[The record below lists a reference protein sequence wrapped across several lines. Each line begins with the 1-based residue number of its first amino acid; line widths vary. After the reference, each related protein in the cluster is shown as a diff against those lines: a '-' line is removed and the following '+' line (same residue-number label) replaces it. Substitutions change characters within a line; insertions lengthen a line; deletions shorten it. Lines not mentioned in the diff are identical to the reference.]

1 MLRVRYSTGLR
12 YDPGHGGLA
21 VLFVEAALG
30 GASLGVLGVLACH
43 GIDRL
48 LAGHQDAQALPPD
61 QATDPA
67 SLDPVV
73 QALPP
78 WYRDGRGSWPA

>member
-1 MLRVRYSTGLR
+1 MLRVRQSTELS
-12 YDPGHGGLA
+12 YDRVMRELA
-21 VLFVEAALG
+21 VLFAEAALG

-48 LAGHQDAQALPPD
+48 LAGHPHAQALPPD

-73 QALPP
+73 QVLPP

>member
-1 MLRVRYSTGLR
+1 MAGPAWACS
-12 YDPGHGGLA
+12 
-21 VLFVEAALG
+21 
-30 GASLGVLGVLACH
+30 ASWPVN

-48 LAGHQDAQALPPD
+48 LAGHQHAKALPPD
-61 QATDPA
+61 QGADPA

-73 QALPP
+73 QVLPP

>member
-1 MLRVRYSTGLR
+1 MIRAMGE
-12 YDPGHGGLA
+12 LA
-21 VLFVEAALG
+21 VLFAEAELG
-30 GASLGVLGVLACH
+30 GASLGVLGVLACY

-48 LAGHQDAQALPPD
+48 LAGHQHAQVLPPD
-61 QATDPA
+61 QGTDPA

-73 QALPP
+73 QVLPP

>member
-1 MLRVRYSTGLR
+1 MLRARRSTELR
-12 YDPGHGGLA
+12 YDPAMGELA
-21 VLFVEAALG
+21 VLFAEAALG
-30 GASLGVLGVLACH
+30 GASLGLLGGLACH

-48 LAGHQDAQALPPD
+48 LAGHRHAQVLPPD
-61 QATDPA
+61 QGTDPA

-73 QALPP
+73 PVLPP

>member
-1 MLRVRYSTGLR
+1 MEE
-12 YDPGHGGLA
+12 LA
-21 VLFVEAALG
+21 VLFAEAALG

-48 LAGHQDAQALPPD
+48 LAGHGPAPVLPPD
-61 QATDPA
+61 PGAEPA
-67 SLDPVV
+67 PLDPVV
-73 QALPP
+73 PVLPP